1 MIGTIDIE
9 VNAKFPNMPLE
20 PMFAYVGSAS
30 SIRIR
35 NVPRKIGEWRITDVF
50 LSAQYPDGS
59 IKSATCV
66 LCGGVWV
73 GTVEGCYTSG
83 KSEKGYTILANGITE
98 NGIPITGYVLGKG
111 DINILE
117 SDGTIT
123 PGQDERYV
131 HLLDEQSAT
140 PQEGDLYPTS
150 DGYKIWQ
157 NGQANSLGTELSP
170 IQISAIDSVVDERK
184 TVVTYTDGTTA
195 ELDIEGTLESMS
207 IPNIDNVAAVKIGTA
222 VTSIGDSAF
231 EYCSSLTSATIPDS
245 VTSIGERAFYYCD
258 ALMSLTIGNGVTT
271 IGESAFNT
279 CNSLTSATMPDSVT
293 SIGSSAFTDCYNLT
307 SVMIGNGVTSIGAN
321 VFVWCSSLAN
331 VTFKGRTLADVH
343 ALANYPWGADASVFS
358 TWNEASKEWVEET
371 KQEKLSNAQIT
382 AINSVVAGDYV
393 KAAVMTESEYA
404 QITPDS
410 DTVYFVTEDPN
421 A

>member
-73 GTVEGCYTSG
+73 CTVEGCYTSG
-83 KSEKGYTILANGITE
+83 KTEKGYTILANGINE
-98 NGIPITGYVLGKG
+98 NGIPVTGYVFGKG

-150 DGYKIWQ
+150 AGYKLWQ
-157 NGQANSLGTELSP
+157 NGQANSLGTDLSP
-170 IQISAIDSVVDERK
+170 IQISAIESVVDERQ
-184 TVVTYTDGTTA
+184 TVVTYTDGTTL
-195 ELDIEGTLESMS
+195 EFDIEGELTSSS
-207 IPNIDNVAAVKIGTA
+207 ITNILNVATVKMGNG
-222 VTSIGDSAF
+222 VTSIGNDVF
-231 EYCSSLTSATIPDS
+231 YFCSGLKSVTIPDS
-245 VTSIGERAFYYCD
+245 VTSIGEGAFEYCGRLTNVTIGNTVTNIGD
-258 ALMSLTIGNGVTT
+258 SAFSDCESLTSVTIGNGVTN
-271 IGESAFNT
+271 IGNSAFEY
-279 CNSLTSATMPDSVT
+279 CSRLTNATF
-293 SIGSSAFTDCYNLT
+293 IGKT
-307 SVMIGNGVTSIGAN
+307 IEE
-321 VFVWCSSLAN
+321 
-331 VTFKGRTLADVH
+331 VH
-343 ALANYPWGADASVFS
+343 GMSNYPWGISNPSIIKTA
-358 TWNEASKEWVEET
+358 NEATQEWVEET